1 MMRTALVAL
10 LNDVPVRVNFRHIAA
25 PNIEALASIGESQQ
39 ISILKQPCKQGLS
52 IQLPLVNYP
61 SLIINQVNRLA
72 SYPIE

>member
-25 PNIEALASIGESQQ
+25 PNIEAFASIGESQQ
-39 ISILKQPCKQGLS
+39 ISILKQPCEQGIS
-52 IQLPLVNYP
+52 IQLPLMNHP

-72 SYPIE
+72 SYSIE